1 MQFAFSNLH
10 FAMSYFTGS
19 MALYTVRGTDHC
31 RVQIADWKMQN
42 RRDLSERLLNFAAS
56 SINLTVKLKRTA
68 VGRHVANQLMRAA
81 SSSGANYEEACGAE
95 SKADFIHKM
104 QLVLKELRESAYWL
118 KLAEKSGLLPGEI
131 LQPLLGEANELIKIV
146 AKSVITAKG
155 SGR

>member
-1 MQFAFSNLH
+1 
-10 FAMSYFTGS
+10 

-31 RVQIADWKMQN
+31 RVQSADWKMQN

-68 VGRHVANQLMRAA
+68 VGRHVANQLMRSA

-118 KLAEKSGLLPGEI
+118 KLAGKSGLLPGEI

-155 SGR
+155 GGR